1 MAEPTFE
8 EKFYFQQDSM
18 KFISGS
24 PLVQAAMAPHTGR
37 YVKLHELLG
46 RATPQNIRTILT
58 LAWDYADQS
67 DPTELAFIIALS
79 QMFFDAYP
87 GETFPPKTTAG

>member
-8 EKFYFQQDSM
+8 EKFSFQQDNM

-58 LAWDYADQS
+58 LACEYADQS
-67 DPTELAFIIALS
+67 DPTELAFIIALL
-79 QMFFDAYP
+79 QMFFAAYP
-87 GETFPPKTTAG
+87 GETFHPKPTAG

>member
-8 EKFYFQQDSM
+8 EKFSFQQDSM

-79 QMFFDAYP
+79 QMFFEAYP
-87 GETFPPKTTAG
+87 GETFHPKTAAG

>member
-1 MAEPTFE
+1 MAESNTKD
-8 EKFYFQQDSM
+8 KFAFQQDSM

-37 YVKLHELLG
+37 YIKLHELLG

-87 GETFPPKTTAG
+87 GETFHPKATVG